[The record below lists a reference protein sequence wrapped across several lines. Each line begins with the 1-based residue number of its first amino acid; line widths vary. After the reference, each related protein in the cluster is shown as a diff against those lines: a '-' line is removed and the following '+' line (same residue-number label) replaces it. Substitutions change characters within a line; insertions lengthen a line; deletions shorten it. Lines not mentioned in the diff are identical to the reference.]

1 MTIDNSN
8 IDTIVS
14 ILEKRI
20 KGEAYVTK
28 ISKKDKDPFKVLVS
42 TVLSSRTKD
51 EITEEASERLFSVVK
66 KPEDILKLSLS
77 RLENLI
83 YPVGFYKVKA
93 KRLKELSDYLIK
105 KYDGKVPDD
114 LEELLKLPGVG
125 RKTANLV
132 ITLAF
137 NKYGICV
144 DTHVHRIVNRWGY
157 VWTKTPVETEVAL
170 RKKLPKKYW
179 KKINN
184 LLVVFGKSV
193 CKPVRPMCS
202 SCAIS
207 NYCPKIGVKVHS

>member
-8 IDTIVS
+8 IDIVIS
-14 ILEKRI
+14 LLEKRI
-20 KGEAYVTK
+20 KGEAYVTR

-66 KPEDILKLSLS
+66 KPEDILKLSLNK
-77 RLENLI
+77 LEKLI
-83 YPVGFYKVKA
+83 YPVGFYRVKA
-93 KRLKELSDYLIK
+93 KRLKELSEHLVK

-114 LEELLKLPGVG
+114 LDKLLELPGVG

-157 VWTKTPVETEVAL
+157 VKTRTPAETEVAL

-193 CKPVRPMCS
+193 CKPLRPMCS
-202 SCAIS
+202 SCDIS
-207 NYCPKIGVKVHS
+207 KYCPKIGVKNYS

>member
-20 KGEAYVTK
+20 KREAYVTK

-157 VWTKTPVETEVAL
+157 VRTKSPVETEVAL

>member
-8 IDTIVS
+8 IDTIIS

-93 KRLKELSDYLIK
+93 RRLKELSDYLIK

-157 VWTKTPVETEVAL
+157 VRTKSPVETEVAL